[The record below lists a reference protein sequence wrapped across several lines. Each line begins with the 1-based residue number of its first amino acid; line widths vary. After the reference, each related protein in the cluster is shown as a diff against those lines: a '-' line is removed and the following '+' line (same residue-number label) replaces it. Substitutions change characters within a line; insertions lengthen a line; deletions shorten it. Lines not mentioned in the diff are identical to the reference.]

1 MTDINTITITDP
13 VYREKEK
20 FSFVA
25 RFFISLLNDKRDLAF
40 IRLCGII
47 CVTTIPFAVYLF
59 IPGNL
64 NWWLISIYYAF
75 NFAVLTGSF
84 ILMLHL
90 TSHRPLFKKE
100 YNYLNYFIPWVIG
113 PFFGETPESYF
124 AHHLGMHHA
133 EDNMP
138 EDLSST
144 MKYQRDS
151 FADFMKYYSDFIVFG
166 IVDLAG
172 YLKRKNRIKIRKKFL
187 AGEISFWI
195 VAIALLFFNFKASL
209 LIFVIPVFVVRF
221 LMMAGN
227 WGQHAFIDRN
237 NPKNN
242 YTNSINCINVRYNK
256 TCFNDGYHIVHHLKP
271 AMHWLELP
279 GEFLKNT
286 DKYARENSIV
296 FQGIDFFQVW
306 FFLMTKNYNTLADKM
321 VIVNPE
327 IKTKEQAIALMKER
341 TRRITDYVPAVKIRP
356 VAVGAPS
363 A

>member
-1 MTDINTITITDP
+1 MTEIKSITITDP
-13 VYREKEK
+13 VYTEKTSYNFIE
-20 FSFVA
+20 
-25 RFFISLLNDKRDLAF
+25 RFFISLLNDKRDMAF
-40 IRLCGII
+40 IKLCGLIF
-47 CVTTIPFAVYLF
+47 VTIVPFAIYLC

-64 NWWLISIYYAF
+64 NWWLVLIYYGF
-75 NFAVLTGSF
+75 NFGVMAGSF

-100 YNYLNYFIPWVIG
+100 YKFLNNIIPWVIG

-151 FADFMKYYSDFIVFG
+151 FSDFMKYYSEFIIYG
-166 IVDLAG
+166 IFDLAS
-172 YLKRKNRIKIRKKFL
+172 YLKRKNRKKIRKNL
-187 AGEISFWI
+187 LVGEISFWI
-195 VAIALLFFNFKASL
+195 FAIAFLFFNFKATL
-209 LIFVIPVFVVRF
+209 FVFVIPVFVVRF

-242 YTNSINCINVRYNK
+242 YTNSINCINVRYNR

-279 GEFLKNT
+279 GEFAKNL
-286 DKYARENSIV
+286 DKYALENSII

-306 FFLMTKNYNTLADKM
+306 FFLMTKRYDILVEKM
-321 VIVNPE
+321 VIVNPV
-327 IKTKEQAIALMKER
+327 ITSKKQAIAILQER
-341 TRRITDYVPAVKIRP
+341 TLRIEDYQVLKPAKIP
-356 VAVGAPS
+356 VL
-363 A
+363 